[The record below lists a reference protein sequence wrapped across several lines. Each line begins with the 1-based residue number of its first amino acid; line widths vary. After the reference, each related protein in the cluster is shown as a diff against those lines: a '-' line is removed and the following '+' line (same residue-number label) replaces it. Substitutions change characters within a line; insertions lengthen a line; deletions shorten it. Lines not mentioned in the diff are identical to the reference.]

1 MVGILPF
8 SQTIFEGLAKP
19 DVAKVK
25 MRLYKINMG
34 FRILCLVFGGLLIF
48 PAAKILKAQ
57 DQSSQ
62 VEEIKKKA
70 KDINREIEKGKV
82 KIQKFTHKEA
92 DIIYRLNQ
100 ADLML
105 NQARKRIYALEREIA
120 RIEKKITETT
130 TASEDLTQQI
140 KASEQYVASR
150 MVALYKLNWLGKFHV
165 LASAESL
172 HELLQRKTAI
182 ERILTYDQKVIKELM
197 DNQSSLKKV
206 QSQLQIHR
214 DTKRRRAAEYQ
225 KQSQQMANERAKRTL
240 LLARVRKEKSVQ
252 LLAIESLK
260 EAARNLDRKINNL
273 STQLT
278 ASAPK
283 EYSVREPFRAFK
295 GLLKMPVKGKVI
307 SLFGKFK
314 NTRFKVLNFR
324 SGIEIQT
331 ERGEPI
337 RAVYGGKI
345 LYADWFKGYG
355 NMIIVDHGDN
365 YYTVYAHI
373 EETFKTAGDVV
384 EAGEVVATA
393 GDTGS
398 INGPK
403 LYFEVRHHGKPLDP
417 MQWLETS

>member
-1 MVGILPF
+1 
-8 SQTIFEGLAKP
+8 
-19 DVAKVK
+19 
-25 MRLYKINMG
+25 
-34 FRILCLVFGGLLIF
+34 
-48 PAAKILKAQ
+48 
-57 DQSSQ
+57 
-62 VEEIKKKA
+62 
-70 KDINREIEKGKV
+70 
-82 KIQKFTHKEA
+82 
-92 DIIYRLNQ
+92 
-100 ADLML
+100 
-105 NQARKRIYALEREIA
+105 
-120 RIEKKITETT
+120 
-130 TASEDLTQQI
+130 
-140 KASEQYVASR
+140 
-150 MVALYKLNWLGKFHV
+150 
-165 LASAESL
+165 
-172 HELLQRKTAI
+172 
-182 ERILTYDQKVIKELM
+182 
-197 DNQSSLKKV
+197 
-206 QSQLQIHR
+206 
-214 DTKRRRAAEYQ
+214 
-225 KQSQQMANERAKRTL
+225 MANERAKRTL
-240 LLARVRKEKSVQ
+240 LLTRVRKEKSVQ